1 MPGPDGYELCERVKS
16 DARLSHVPVVLLVG
30 TFEPFNEAE
39 ARRVGADTVLTK
51 PFQSIRDLVSK
62 VGSLLGGGEAAP
74 RREDDGAARAPDE
87 GRAPAA
93 EPPRAAAAEEA
104 RRAETDASFAD
115 LGADDEMIEARPA
128 DAFGPAAGSRPRAE
142 GAPAFAE
149 TLEPG
154 FLSTTQ
160 RDESGFA
167 SAAAAAPAEGF
178 ASGADAFAGWDEER
192 AVSRAV
198 ESPAEQT

>member
-87 GRAPAA
+87 GRATAA
-93 EPPRAAAAEEA
+93 EPSRAEARARGDAAEEQ

-142 GAPAFAE
+142 SAPAFAD
-149 TLEPG
+149 TLE
-154 FLSTTQ
+154 
-160 RDESGFA
+160 
-167 SAAAAAPAEGF
+167 
-178 ASGADAFAGWDEER
+178 
-192 AVSRAV
+192 
-198 ESPAEQT
+198 